1 MKPFVVAA
9 IFVLGVAV
17 ASPVIAADAQ
27 PAPVAAVGAPAPSA
41 KALALTRRYVAALHM
56 NESFK
61 PMMNSLMTSMLQQQA
76 ASHPDLTEQQRNLM
90 VGAVTE
96 AMSESLDAGMLD
108 KVMESMVPAF
118 ATVFTEDEL
127 QALVDFYEGPM
138 GQKIVAKMPA
148 LGPLAAKATAEVMP
162 ELQRDLAQR
171 VQTKIAGLKILDK

>member
-1 MKPFVVAA
+1 MKLLPVAA
-9 IFVLGVAV
+9 VFALGVAV
-17 ASPVIAADAQ
+17 ADPV
-27 PAPVAAVGAPAPSA
+27 VAAAAKPSPAEASVAPAPSA

-61 PMMNSLMTSMLQQQA
+61 PMMNSLMTSMLQQQIA
-76 ASHPDLTEQQRNLM
+76 RHPDLGEQQRNLV

-108 KVMESMVPAF
+108 KLMESMVPAF

-138 GQKIVAKMPA
+138 GQRIVAKMPA
-148 LGPLAAKATAEVMP
+148 LGPLAAKAAANVMP
-162 ELQRDLAQR
+162 ELQRDLEQR
-171 VQTKIAGLKILDK
+171 VSTKIAGLKILDK